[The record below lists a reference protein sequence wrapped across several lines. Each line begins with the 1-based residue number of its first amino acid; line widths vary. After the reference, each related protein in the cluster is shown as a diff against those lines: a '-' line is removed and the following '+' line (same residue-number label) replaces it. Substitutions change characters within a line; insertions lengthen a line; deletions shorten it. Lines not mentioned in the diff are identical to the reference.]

1 MGAANKSNS
10 KMMPNLGNYPAKDAD
25 KLIKQ
30 IDLLVGTAFPAAS
43 LAIKRPIALAL
54 YIKQAIEWANWALAH
69 NPKEDINEGI
79 NFALKALYYA
89 ADARNYAFAVF
100 NSNDVNKAPIIGF
113 VAPDGNIVGTANSFV
128 DYTNDTVQV
137 QDLSAKARNEIL
149 EHLPELECAFVTLA
163 DGNSSALT
171 VEGWREFCKFIDRL
185 DAAAV
190 KTAIAA
196 LQLFLD
202 LKEKPNED

>member
-1 MGAANKSNS
+1 MSTA
-10 KMMPNLGNYPAKDAD
+10 MMPNLGNYSAKDAD

-54 YIKQAIEWANWALAH
+54 YIKQAIEWSNWALAH

-100 NSNDVNKAPIIGF
+100 NSNDVNKAPVIGF
-113 VAPDGNIVGTANSFV
+113 VAPDDTIVGTDNSFV
-128 DYTNDTVQV
+128 DYINDTVQV
-137 QDLSAKARNEIL
+137 QDLCVKARNEIL
-149 EHLPELECAFVTLA
+149 EHLPELKCAFVTLTNNGTA
-163 DGNSSALT
+163 IT
-171 VEGWREFCKFIDRL
+171 VEGWREFCKFL
-185 DAAAV
+185 DHLNIAAV
-190 KTAIAA
+190 KTTITA

-202 LKEKPNED
+202 LKEKHNED

>member
-1 MGAANKSNS
+1 MSTA
-10 KMMPNLGNYPAKDAD
+10 MIPNLGNYPTKDAD

-100 NSNDVNKAPIIGF
+100 NNNDINKAPIIGF
-113 VAPDGNIVGTANSFV
+113 VAPDDTIVGTDNSFV
-128 DYTNDTVQV
+128 DYINDTVQV
-137 QDLSAKARNEIL
+137 QDLCVNARNEIL
-149 EHLPELECAFVTLA
+149 EHLPELERAFVTLTNNGTA
-163 DGNSSALT
+163 IT
-171 VEGWREFCKFIDRL
+171 VEGWREFCKFLDRL
-185 DAAAV
+185 NIAAV
-190 KTAIAA
+190 KTAVAA

-202 LKEKPNED
+202 LKEKHNED

>member
-1 MGAANKSNS
+1 MSAA
-10 KMMPNLGNYPAKDAD
+10 MMPNLGNYSAKDAD

-54 YIKQAIEWANWALAH
+54 YIKQAIEWANWALTY

-100 NSNDVNKAPIIGF
+100 NSNDINETPVIGF
-113 VAPDGNIVGTANSFV
+113 VAPDDTIVGTDNSFV
-128 DYTNDTVQV
+128 DYINDTVQV
-137 QDLSAKARNEIL
+137 QDLCVKARNEIL
-149 EHLPELECAFVTLA
+149 EHLPELKCAFVTLTNNGTA
-163 DGNSSALT
+163 IT
-171 VEGWREFCKFIDRL
+171 VEGWREFCKFL
-185 DAAAV
+185 DHLNIAAV
-190 KTAIAA
+190 KTTITA

-202 LKEKPNED
+202 LKEKHNED

>member
-1 MGAANKSNS
+1 MSAA
-10 KMMPNLGNYPAKDAD
+10 MMPNLGNYPAKDAD

-54 YIKQAIEWANWALAH
+54 YIKQAIEWANWALTH

-100 NSNDVNKAPIIGF
+100 NSNDINKNPIIGF
-113 VAPDGNIVGTANSFV
+113 VAPDDTIVGTDNSFV
-128 DYTNDTVQV
+128 DYINDTVQV
-137 QDLSAKARNEIL
+137 QDLCVNARNEIL
-149 EHLPELECAFVTLA
+149 EHLPELECAFVTLTNNGTA
-163 DGNSSALT
+163 IT
-171 VEGWREFCKFIDRL
+171 VEGWREFCKFLDRL
-185 DAAAV
+185 NIAAI
-190 KTAIAA
+190 KTAITA

-202 LKEKPNED
+202 LKEKHNED

>member
-1 MGAANKSNS
+1 MSAA
-10 KMMPNLGNYPAKDAD
+10 MMPNLGNYPAKDAD

-54 YIKQAIEWANWALAH
+54 YIKQAIEWANLALAH
-69 NPKEDINEGI
+69 NPKEGINEGI

-100 NSNDVNKAPIIGF
+100 TNNDINKTPVIGF
-113 VAPDGNIVGTANSFV
+113 VAPDDTIVGTDNSFV
-128 DYTNDTVQV
+128 DYINDTVQV
-137 QDLSAKARNEIL
+137 QDLCVKARNEIL
-149 EHLPELECAFVTLA
+149 ENLPELKCAFVTLTNN
-163 DGNSSALT
+163 GTALT
-171 VEGWREFCKFIDRL
+171 VEGWREFCKFL
-185 DAAAV
+185 DHLNITAV
-190 KTAIAA
+190 KTAVAA

-202 LKEKPNED
+202 LKEKHNED

>member
-1 MGAANKSNS
+1 MSTA
-10 KMMPNLGNYPAKDAD
+10 MMPNLGNYPAKDAD

-54 YIKQAIEWANWALAH
+54 YIKKAIEWANWALTH
-69 NPKEDINEGI
+69 NPKQDINEGI

-100 NSNDVNKAPIIGF
+100 TSNNINKTPIIGF
-113 VAPDGNIVGTANSFV
+113 VAPDDTIVGTDNSFV
-128 DYTNDTVQV
+128 DYINDTVQV
-137 QDLSAKARNEIL
+137 QDLCVNARNEIL
-149 EHLPELECAFVTLA
+149 ENLPELKCAFVTLTNN
-163 DGNSSALT
+163 GTALT
-171 VEGWREFCKFIDRL
+171 VEGWREFCKFIDHL
-185 DAAAV
+185 NVAAV
-190 KTAIAA
+190 KTTIAA

-202 LKEKPNED
+202 LKEKHNED

>member
-1 MGAANKSNS
+1 MSAA
-10 KMMPNLGNYPAKDAD
+10 MIPNLGNYPAKDAD

-54 YIKQAIEWANWALAH
+54 YIKQAIEWSNWALTH
-69 NPKEDINEGI
+69 NPKEGINEGI

-113 VAPDGNIVGTANSFV
+113 VAPDDTIVGTDNSFV
-128 DYTNDTVQV
+128 DHINDTVHV
-137 QDLSAKARNEIL
+137 QDACVKARNEIL
-149 EHLPELECAFVTLA
+149 EHLPELECAFVTF
-163 DGNSSALT
+163 DDSKGSALT
-171 VEGWREFCKFIDRL
+171 VEGWREFCKFL
-185 DAAAV
+185 DHLNIAAI

-202 LKEKPNED
+202 LKEKHNED